1 MNATKKEELTIIKI
15 GDFDYNYMNKEGIN
29 EWFKFVGFF
38 IKDGFAKI
46 QRSDSLYNL
55 IDKKGNFISNEW
67 FKLIGDFDDN
77 GLALI
82 QRGDTLWNFINKDGK
97 LLSNEWFMWV
107 DDFKDGYA
115 RVKRVDG
122 ESCKIDKNGKIV
134 VSK

>member
-29 EWFKFVGFF
+29 EWFKFVGYF
-38 IKDGFAKI
+38 IKDGFAKV

-67 FKLIGDFDDN
+67 FKLVGDFDKY

-82 QRGDTLWNFINKDGK
+82 QRSDYLWNFITKEGK
-97 LLSNEWFMWV
+97 ILSNEWFKYAY
-107 DDFKDGYA
+107 DFQDGFA
-115 RVKRVDG
+115 EVKRTNG
-122 ESCKIDKNGKIV
+122 EYCKIDKTGKIV
-134 VSK
+134 SK